1 MAVIP
6 VLSISNTWLKGV
18 RIKCDWFGGTL
29 KDKQKYIIFFSTNE
43 KKQAVEKDKNTEL
56 RNRELEYWFCCCV
69 AVGP

>member
-6 VLSISNTWLKGV
+6 VPSISNTWLKGV

-43 KKQAVEKDKNTEL
+43 KQAVEKDKNTEL

>member
-43 KKQAVEKDKNTEL
+43 KQAVEKDKNTEL